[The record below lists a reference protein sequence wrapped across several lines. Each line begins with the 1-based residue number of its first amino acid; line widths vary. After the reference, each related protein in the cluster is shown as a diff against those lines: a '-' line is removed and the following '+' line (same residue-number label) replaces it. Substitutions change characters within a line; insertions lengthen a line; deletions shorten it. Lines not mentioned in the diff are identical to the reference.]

1 MADNK
6 DLLANRLKEI
16 NKNKEALKQQQEN
29 KKSNVV
35 ETIASGDINHD
46 KPDFDKMAEVLESK
60 KEEAKSENDG
70 YIKDTIYIRAD
81 LHKAMN
87 ALCTRQGDK
96 KRLVNQMYEE
106 FLTKKYKE
114 LHKELK
120 IDK

>member
-81 LHKAMN
+81 LHKAMQ
-87 ALCTRQGDK
+87 ALCNKQGDK
-96 KRLVNQMYEE
+96 KIRVNEAYEQY
-106 FLTKKYKE
+106 LTRVYKE
-114 LHKELK
+114 MHKDLNIQK
-120 IDK
+120 